1 MTYVILYDYVM
12 CWYFI

>member
-1 MTYVILYDYVM
+1 MIYVILYDYVM